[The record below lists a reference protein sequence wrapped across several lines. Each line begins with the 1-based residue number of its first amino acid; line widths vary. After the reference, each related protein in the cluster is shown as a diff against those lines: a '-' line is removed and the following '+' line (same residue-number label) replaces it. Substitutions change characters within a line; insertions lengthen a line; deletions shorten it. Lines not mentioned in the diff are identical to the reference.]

1 MTKNLSKSHPKP
13 VSKSSSIASPS
24 LLTPT
29 TPSELSFRL
38 NEPAIHPN
46 EAIEMANTQ
55 GVPGGIGITE
65 EPLIYLEDEPIAQ
78 LILRRARNK
87 YNTIAVS
94 RMPARSSVPKKSDI
108 TACDGHK
115 LHPLDQ
121 FVDGRAFT
129 GILFFS
135 LGMLLATFVELL
147 CGGGKVRVVMPKSAT
162 GPSFSEKLGAFWWAW
177 KSDRVLGLFL

>member
-1 MTKNLSKSHPKP
+1 
-13 VSKSSSIASPS
+13 
-24 LLTPT
+24 
-29 TPSELSFRL
+29 
-38 NEPAIHPN
+38 
-46 EAIEMANTQ
+46 MANTQ
-55 GVPGGIGITE
+55 SVPNETSIME
-65 EPLIYLEDEPIAQ
+65 EPPTCLNDEPVAQ
-78 LILRRARNK
+78 LILHRARNK

-94 RMPARSSVPKKSDI
+94 KMPARSSVPKKSDI

-147 CGGGKVRVVMPKSAT
+147 CGGGKVSGDAEERY
-162 GPSFSEKLGAFWWAW
+162 GA
-177 KSDRVLGLFL
+177 LFFREAGCFLVGMEE